1 MRRKIKDLKSHQPQT
16 RTDLAE
22 VPEADLEAMSE
33 ALAIIFNKS
42 LQSGNISDDW
52 RSANVTS
59 IFKREAKLS
68 REIIDQSA

>member
-1 MRRKIKDLKSHQPQT
+1 
-16 RTDLAE
+16 
-22 VPEADLEAMSE
+22 MSE